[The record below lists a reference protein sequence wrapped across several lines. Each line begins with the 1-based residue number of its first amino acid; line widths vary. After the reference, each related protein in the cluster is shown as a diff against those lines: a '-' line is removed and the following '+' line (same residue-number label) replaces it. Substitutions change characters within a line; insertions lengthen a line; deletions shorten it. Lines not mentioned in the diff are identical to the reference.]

1 LGGEEGADGAE
12 REKFHEEEY
21 RIQNI
26 EYRRLLAEM
35 ECHCDFRVPGGDWG
49 FGEVFEGFLEG
60 FLGVYEV
67 AGGD

>member
-1 LGGEEGADGAE
+1 LGGKEGADGAE

-49 FGEVFEGFLEG
+49 FGKNARKKMKRREIIFVGWL
-60 FLGVYEV
+60 
-67 AGGD
+67 